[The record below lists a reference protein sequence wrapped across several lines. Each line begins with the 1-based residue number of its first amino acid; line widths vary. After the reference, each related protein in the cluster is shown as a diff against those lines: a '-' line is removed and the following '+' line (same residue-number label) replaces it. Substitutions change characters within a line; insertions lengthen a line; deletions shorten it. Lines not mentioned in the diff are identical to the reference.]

1 MLKVLNMKPSII
13 HTDPDILS
21 GVPVFRGTRVPIEIL
36 FDYLQ
41 EDTVEDFL
49 LGYPHITRSMVNEV
63 LALVAEQ
70 FKQKERQN
78 DTFEIAA

>member
-1 MLKVLNMKPSII
+1 MSHGIQ
-13 HTDPDILS
+13 
-21 GVPVFRGTRVPIEIL
+21 VPIEIL

-41 EDTVEDFL
+41 EDTIEDFL

-70 FKQKERQN
+70 FKPKEPQN
-78 DTFEIAA
+78 DAYEIAA

>member
-1 MLKVLNMKPSII
+1 MKSSII
-13 HTDPDILS
+13 HSDPDILG

-49 LGYPHITRSMVNEV
+49 RGYPHITRAMVNE
-63 LALVAEQ
+63 LFALIAQQ
-70 FKQKERQN
+70 FKLKASRKRHH
-78 DTFEIAA
+78 EIAA

>member
-1 MLKVLNMKPSII
+1 MKPSII

-41 EDTVEDFL
+41 EGTIEDFL
-49 LGYPHITRSMVNEV
+49 HGYPHITRSMVNEV

-70 FKQKERQN
+70 FKQKEPQN
-78 DTFEIAA
+78 DAYEIAA